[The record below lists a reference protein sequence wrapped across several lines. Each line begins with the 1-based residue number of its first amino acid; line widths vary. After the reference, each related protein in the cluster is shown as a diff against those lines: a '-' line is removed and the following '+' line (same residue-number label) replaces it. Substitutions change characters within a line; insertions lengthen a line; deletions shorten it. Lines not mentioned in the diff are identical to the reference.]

1 VSSRQMMFMPQLMP
15 TLYDDWYGSPLQF
28 GRSQVNKEM
37 IQEKELEG
45 WGIEGRNRPLFP
57 LRPFTHRV
65 FTNLANSFRRSTS
78 AASSSSSS
86 SSSSRII
93 SSGGYVTTRY
103 VVVSSAGT
111 LAVERPCISEQLFA
125 VGASNSTCA
134 RRRRDLLYRREM
146 EADAD
151 ILASQV
157 LPVTA
162 TALPTFG
169 VGVSEWD
176 TQPMILSS
184 RSIGGD
190 EGDDL
195 FPLSLVDY
203 RLYEEVVSTVTQY
216 VFSTTTINKPL
227 NIATDPGVLLCMP
240 RGYVLC

>member
-1 VSSRQMMFMPQLMP
+1 M
-15 TLYDDWYGSPLQF
+15 
-28 GRSQVNKEM
+28 
-37 IQEKELEG
+37 
-45 WGIEGRNRPLFP
+45 
-57 LRPFTHRV
+57 
-65 FTNLANSFRRSTS
+65 
-78 AASSSSSS
+78 
-86 SSSSRII
+86 
-93 SSGGYVTTRY
+93 
-103 VVVSSAGT
+103 
-111 LAVERPCISEQLFA
+111 
-125 VGASNSTCA
+125 
-134 RRRRDLLYRREM
+134 
-146 EADAD
+146 
-151 ILASQV
+151 
-157 LPVTA
+157 TA